1 MHKPTCQPLS
11 SESST
16 FFAGQSSRTVKF
28 LLSLH
33 RNSSFLDQTKIG
45 FWPFVPNPTYVNYVK
60 QKLVSSEGGPGNDGS
75 VEILQSKNGL
85 FVQEICISEL
95 SFQSALPRHKN
106 SSKIWSKMRSVC
118 IRFMFT
124 KSISCCAKVR
134 FHKVFVWEFSRKKVY
149 RDSMSGPASD
159 SIRAR
164 CSPLVYKL
172 QPRCYYFPPTAR
184 KLWAGTSGRL
194 SAEWAIIIPALST
207 ICMTVKIWLVI
218 WWDDVIDK
226 KRVTANYTN
235 TTNCA
240 SFCLRA
246 LTSQREN
253 AIFLTEPWIN
263 RLNCKSI
270 KIKRIKHLSS
280 WMVLTQ
286 EVFSES
292 NWIHR
297 PLTRMIQQQ

>member
-1 MHKPTCQPLS
+1 MTVCAQTHMPTS
-11 SESST
+11 VIRKKH

-134 FHKVFVWEFSRKKVY
+134 FHKVFV
-149 RDSMSGPASD
+149 
-159 SIRAR
+159 
-164 CSPLVYKL
+164 
-172 QPRCYYFPPTAR
+172 
-184 KLWAGTSGRL
+184 
-194 SAEWAIIIPALST
+194 
-207 ICMTVKIWLVI
+207 
-218 WWDDVIDK
+218 
-226 KRVTANYTN
+226 
-235 TTNCA
+235 
-240 SFCLRA
+240 
-246 LTSQREN
+246 
-253 AIFLTEPWIN
+253 
-263 RLNCKSI
+263 
-270 KIKRIKHLSS
+270 
-280 WMVLTQ
+280 
-286 EVFSES
+286 
-292 NWIHR
+292 
-297 PLTRMIQQQ
+297 